1 MTQKTEKAR
10 EVKRTKNITRRAPI
24 GRMAVF
30 SQKKGLITEN
40 IAWTVVGLG
49 LELGTSEFSAAPG
62 AAALAA
68 GLSGNRALFAMLG
81 GVLGALLHGFPSA
94 VIGLAAL
101 AIVLAARVLPDM
113 NSPKLRAAERFLG
126 AATGVFFSRIA
137 AAADTSELLAVI
149 VAALTSAIFAV
160 CVCLLS
166 DSSIIRGIDIGEPR
180 DCALVCVIAALGA
193 FSLGSMDY
201 TIINIGRAVMGAAL
215 LTITVRRGLAW
226 YGAVG
231 ISAIL
236 GLCAVPISGSGQVG
250 AGAALI
256 AFSAAV
262 SSAFSR
268 HGKLAR
274 AAGFMFTVSL
284 SMLVT
289 GIDEGMWRIFIE
301 SAAAAAAFIVIPIE
315 KIKVP
320 ESEFSDKSI
329 ALMLRERLNFAADAI
344 SGIGAGINAAADAL
358 EKKYRTTLEELPEK
372 AADRC
377 CRSCPNSMSCWGK
390 NYELFSSEFS
400 RLANQLRSGLELT
413 DFSMSPECSELCVNK
428 SGVIRAVSAEYSRY
442 LSIMADERRVR
453 ELRRIYLDQLAGL
466 RDILRDMGNI
476 GDMAAEINSSERNRA
491 AEKRAEKLL
500 RENGVELPQ
509 AFVLS
514 DRRGKLRFE
523 AYGATE
529 PRVESEYL
537 GALLSRTLGRELEP
551 PVVSGSNGRY
561 RITTGERNALSAKVG
576 AFQIPRGSNRVC
588 GDCYETFTDAQG
600 MLYVILSDGM
610 GSGSRARVDSA
621 MACSVLSKLLKSG
634 ISLKVA
640 LETVNTV
647 LMIKSADESFA
658 TLDICRID
666 LNSGEC
672 AVYKAGAATTY
683 IKSADKLVRASLS
696 SPPAG
701 LGGKLSVPAQKFTV
715 SSGDVIIMMTDGII
729 PNEKWLSKELSQRV
743 EPKDLS
749 ERIAKAA
756 KNANNGKNARDDDI
770 SVIALALN

>member
-1 MTQKTEKAR
+1 MTQKTEKTGEA
-10 EVKRTKNITRRAPI
+10 KRAKKIIRTAPI
-24 GRMAVF
+24 RRVNVF
-30 SQKKGLITEN
+30 SHWKELLLEN
-40 IAWTVVGLG
+40 MVWAVVGLG
-49 LELGTSEFSAAPG
+49 MELGSSVFSAAPG

-68 GLSGNRALFAMLG
+68 GLSGNRAIFAIFG
-81 GVLGALLHGFPSA
+81 GITGALLHGFPSA
-94 VIGLAAL
+94 IIGLAAL

-113 NSPKLRAAERFLG
+113 NNPKLRAAQRCVG

-137 AAADTSELLAVI
+137 AAANASELLAII
-149 VAALTSAIFAV
+149 VSALTSAVFAL
-160 CVCLLS
+160 CVCAIS
-166 DSSIIRGIDIGEPR
+166 NTAVIRGVDIEEPR
-180 DCALVCVIAALGA
+180 DCALGCVIAALIF
-193 FSLGSMDY
+193 FSLGALDY
-201 TIINIGRAVMGAAL
+201 NIINIGRMTMGFL
-215 LTITVRRGLAW
+215 LLVLTVSRGLSWCA
-226 YGAVG
+226 AAG

-236 GLCAVPISGSGQVG
+236 GLCAQSPQIG

-256 AFSAAV
+256 AFSAAASCV
-262 SSAFSR
+262 FSK
-268 HGKLAR
+268 HGKIAR
-274 AAGFMFTVSL
+274 GAGFMFVCSL
-284 SMLVT
+284 SMLIT
-289 GIDEGMWRIFIE
+289 EIDEGMWRIFIE
-301 SAAAAAAFIVIPIE
+301 CAAAAAAFIAFPIE
-315 KIKVP
+315 KVKVT
-320 ESEFSDKSI
+320 ESDFSDKSV

-344 SGIGAGINAAADAL
+344 SGIGAGINAAADTL
-358 EKKYRTTLEELPEK
+358 EKKYRATLEELPDK

-390 NYELFSSEFS
+390 NYELFHEEFA
-400 RLANQLRSGLELT
+400 RLAGQIRSGCELT
-413 DFSMSPECSELCVNK
+413 EFSMSPECSELCVNK
-428 SGVIRAVSAEYSRY
+428 SAVIKAISAEYSRY

-466 RDILRDMGNI
+466 RDILRDMSEFR
-476 GDMAAEINSSERNRA
+476 AEINISNRSRA
-491 AEKRAEKLL
+491 AEKRAEKIL

-509 AFVLS
+509 AFVLL
-514 DRRGKLRFE
+514 DDRGKLRFE

-529 PRVESEYL
+529 PRVEAEYL
-537 GALLSRTLGRELEP
+537 GTLLSKSLGRELEIP
-551 PVVSGSNGRY
+551 MISGSSGRY
-561 RITTGERNALSAKVG
+561 RITSGERNALSAKVG

-658 TLDICRID
+658 TLGICKIE

-683 IKSADKLVRASLS
+683 IKSSDKLVRASLS

-701 LGGKLSVPAQKFTV
+701 LGGRMSVPAQKFKV
-715 SSGDVIIMMTDGII
+715 SSGDVIIMMTDGVI
-729 PNEKWLSKELSQRV
+729 PNEKWLSKELSHRV
-743 EPKDLS
+743 EPKELS

-756 KNANNGKNARDDDI
+756 RSGENARDDDI
-770 SVIALALN
+770 SVIALVMS